1 MKCLLIAIFIIPI
14 TIFSQSTSDVQFWN
28 ETVVSVPLIKSKDK
42 NGKEFD
48 RLSGQILGTFRI
60 GKNVIQSGDLR
71 IGAGFEYRVS
81 KFLSLQPSYIY
92 RSEKSRDSRRLY
104 ESRFRFAV
112 NLQKDFAKIRL
123 RNRNMLDYRQRKSR
137 VVDPTFYRNRV
148 QVTFPQKKFEPYIM
162 NELYYEIGSKKFTRN
177 RVFVGFN
184 KRLNKNLTTDIFYVW
199 QKNKTGTIKT
209 VHGFGINLRIRI
221 G

>member
-1 MKCLLIAIFIIPI
+1 MPIAV
-14 TIFSQSTSDVQFWN
+14 FSQNTSDVQFWN
-28 ETVVSVPLIKSKDK
+28 EPVVSVPLIKSKDK

-60 GKNVIQSGDLR
+60 GKNSIQFGDSR
-71 IGAGFEYRVS
+71 IGAGFDYRVS

-92 RSEKSRDSRRLY
+92 RSEKSRGSRRLY

-123 RNRNMLDYRQRKSR
+123 RNRNMIDYRQRKSR
-137 VVDPTFYRNRV
+137 NVDPTFYRNRV
-148 QVTFPQKKFEPYIM
+148 QVIFPQKKFEPYIM
-162 NELYYEIGSKKFTRN
+162 NELYYEIGSKQFTRN

-184 KRLNKNLTTDIFYVW
+184 KRVNENLTTDIFYVW
-199 QKNKTGTIKT
+199 QKNKSGTIRT